1 MIARE
6 CNCSIELGSSGKH
19 MEYCPMHPA
28 YAKREPQRDDGRKV
42 ERTAIKP
49 ALPKWQYRNW
59 SNAAHVGAVVTMHV
73 EDRTVLQTFGKPG
86 DIDFAIV
93 PWADAQEFYRQPT
106 QFEVE
111 PGHFANVETMTI
123 SDLARRVLLTPD
135 ASREQVL
142 DRVDALMK
150 EPRSIAARDTL
161 RAEKAI
167 ANQHASNMRLER
179 ALDDIAT
186 LETRLQ
192 ESRLVI
198 ADQAFMINRMNRK
211 GTK

>member
-28 YAKREPQRDDGRKV
+28 YAKREPQRDD
-42 ERTAIKP
+42 
-49 ALPKWQYRNW
+49 
-59 SNAAHVGAVVTMHV
+59 
-73 EDRTVLQTFGKPG
+73 
-86 DIDFAIV
+86 
-93 PWADAQEFYRQPT
+93 
-106 QFEVE
+106 
-111 PGHFANVETMTI
+111 VETMTL